1 MLCDALGLPLK
12 FILTA
17 GEASDSQQAIPLLK
31 GETAEYVLADK
42 GYDADE
48 IVNYIEVKMGAEA
61 VVPPRSNR
69 IVQRKY
75 DTVIYKERNK
85 IERLFNRLKQF
96 RKLAFRIE
104 KIQKNF
110 ESLIYMA
117 CIYLWLI

>member
-12 FILTA
+12 FILTP
-17 GEASDSQQAIPLLK
+17 GETSDSQQAIQLLE
-31 GETAEYVLADK
+31 GETAEYVLGDK
-42 GYDADE
+42 GYDSDE
-48 IVNYIEVKMGAEA
+48 IVNYIKIVMGAES
-61 VVPPRSNR
+61 VIPPRSNR
-69 IVQRKY
+69 IVQREY
-75 DTVIYKERNK
+75 DTDIYKERNK

-117 CIYLWLI
+117 CIYLWII